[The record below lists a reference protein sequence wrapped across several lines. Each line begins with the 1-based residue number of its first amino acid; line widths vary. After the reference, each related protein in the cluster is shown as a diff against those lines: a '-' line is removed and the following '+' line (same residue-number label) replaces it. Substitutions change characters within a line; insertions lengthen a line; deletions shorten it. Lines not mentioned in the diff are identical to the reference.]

1 MGISTTP
8 RPSRTRRPARR
19 RRAAALAVLASVGAL
34 VLPLEPAAG
43 RAAGDPGPGPV
54 ASWSTTTGTD
64 GRVYIADGSGRA
76 MLFHGFNV
84 KTGAPATDVTD
95 QLLADAAARGL
106 DHLRL
111 GFFWQHLEPEQDR
124 FDESFLDQIETVLDR
139 AEAHG
144 IVVILDMH
152 QDVYGEA
159 FDSRGIPAWATRT
172 DGHAFEAND
181 NWLLSYLQP
190 AVQAAF
196 EHLYEDA
203 DLRQQQIDAWLHVV
217 NRVQDHPALFGYD
230 LLNEPFGKQREGEDL
245 ISAAARMERE
255 QLTAMYQRLT
265 DAISAVDPD
274 HWVFFE
280 PPNLASLGIATS
292 LGEVRGPKVAFYPHM
307 YDPDIEIATYSP
319 DGTIVINREFFTR
332 WRDAITTYTQRYPMP
347 MLVGEWGLAH
357 PDLPGMDEFV
367 DLSLQT
373 MDEVASGWSMFQ
385 MCRGGGY
392 CPFDAE
398 GNPRPAIGR
407 IFQPYAR
414 AIAGRP
420 EATTWDPD
428 TRTLRISFQD
438 GTAAGAT
445 TIYLDRPAT
454 YPDGYV
460 VETSD
465 DAGSWSHDLDT
476 ATDVLSVETPRTGG
490 RHVICVKPEG
500 AAPGCEADPVPPT
513 TTAPTAPTSTTAP
526 TSPTT
531 PTTVT
536 SGYRPPTAAGAR
548 PVSGQPRYAG

>member
-1 MGISTTP
+1 
-8 RPSRTRRPARR
+8 
-19 RRAAALAVLASVGAL
+19 
-34 VLPLEPAAG
+34 
-43 RAAGDPGPGPV
+43 
-54 ASWSTTTGTD
+54 
-64 GRVYIADGSGRA
+64 
-76 MLFHGFNV
+76 
-84 KTGAPATDVTD
+84 
-95 QLLADAAARGL
+95 
-106 DHLRL
+106 
-111 GFFWQHLEPEQDR
+111 
-124 FDESFLDQIETVLDR
+124 
-139 AEAHG
+139 
-144 IVVILDMH
+144 
-152 QDVYGEA
+152 
-159 FDSRGIPAWATRT
+159 
-172 DGHAFEAND
+172 
-181 NWLLSYLQP
+181 
-190 AVQAAF
+190 
-196 EHLYEDA
+196 
-203 DLRQQQIDAWLHVV
+203 
-217 NRVQDHPALFGYD
+217 
-230 LLNEPFGKQREGEDL
+230 
-245 ISAAARMERE
+245 
-255 QLTAMYQRLT
+255 MYQRLT